1 MRGDM
6 EFRVLGSVSVRQ
18 DGAEL
23 VHAIGKPRQ
32 VLALLL
38 INGPHRVSAKSL
50 ITELW
55 DDAPPRRAMTT
66 LQTHVLQLRKELAR
80 NLGVSRD
87 TVARD
92 LLQTHD
98 GGYRLAL
105 GAAEFDLPEFH
116 RLRAMAQAALNAGD
130 SLVASRVLSEALGLW
145 RGPVL
150 ADVEHGRL
158 LHAAA
163 AELDRARLET
173 LVLFFDTRLSMNR
186 HREILSELTRLVV
199 RHPHHEDLHARL
211 MLALYRSGYRVRA
224 LEVYE
229 ELCRNM
235 HNDLGVRPSA
245 SIARLRARV
254 AADPAA
260 GDEDGD
266 AAGDQADVLHV
277 LHGPQ
282 ESSRCGGGTLGS
294 PGSGSTG
301 ILSGSGSELST
312 AW

>member
-1 MRGDM
+1 
-6 EFRVLGSVSVRQ
+6 VLGSVSVRH

-23 VHAIGKPRQ
+23 VHATGKPRQ
-32 VLALLL
+32 LLALLL

-55 DDAPPRRAMTT
+55 DDTPPRRAMTT

-87 TVARD
+87 TVAQD

-98 GGYRLAL
+98 GGYRIAL
-105 GAAEFDLPEFH
+105 GTAEFDLPEFH
-116 RLRAMAQAALNAGD
+116 RLRSMAQAALNAGD
-130 SLVASRVLSEALGLW
+130 ALVASRVLSEALGLW

-158 LHAAA
+158 LHAAV
-163 AELDRARLET
+163 AELDRTRLET

-186 HREILSELTRLVV
+186 PREILSELTRLVV

-245 SIARLRARV
+245 SISRLRGRV
-254 AADPAA
+254 AADPVA
-260 GDEDGD
+260 GDGS
-266 AAGDQADVLHV
+266 ADQADVLH
-277 LHGPQ
+277 GPQ
-282 ESSRCGGGTLGS
+282 QSARGGGGTLGS
-294 PGSGSTG
+294 PGSGNTG

>member
-1 MRGDM
+1 M
-6 EFRVLGSVSVRQ
+6 EFRVLGSVSVRH
-18 DGAEL
+18 DGVDV
-23 VHAIGKPRQ
+23 VHATGKPRQ
-32 VLALLL
+32 ALALLL
-38 INGPHRVSAKSL
+38 VNSPHRVSAKSL

-87 TVARD
+87 TIARD
-92 LLQTHD
+92 LLQTRD
-98 GGYRLAL
+98 GGYRIAL
-105 GAAEFDLPEFH
+105 GTAEFDLPEFH
-116 RLRAMAQAALNAGD
+116 RLRSVAQAALSAGD
-130 SLVASRVLSEALGLW
+130 PLVASRVLSEALGLW

-163 AELDRARLET
+163 AELDRTRLET

-199 RHPHHEDLHARL
+199 RHPHHEELHARL
-211 MLALYRSGYRVRA
+211 MLALHRSGYRVRA

-229 ELCRNM
+229 ELRRNM
-235 HNDLGVRPSA
+235 QDDLGVTPSA
-245 SIARLRARV
+245 SIARLRNQV
-254 AADPAA
+254 AADPLA
-260 GDEDGD
+260 GTES
-266 AAGDQADVLHV
+266 ADQPDV

-282 ESSRCGGGTLGS
+282 QSSRAGDGTAGS